1 MSFAEKL
8 QTIAENEQKVY
19 DAGLRY
25 GVLSDRIRRWNSITD
40 NGVRTNYENA
50 FYGHSWNDDTFDP
63 TCHIAPA
70 VATRM
75 FSYSKI
81 TDLQALLSRCGV
93 TLDFSYTTNAE
104 YAFHNSAITRVGVI
118 DTANFLSVDNIFNG
132 AKNLTTI
139 DKLMLPYRSRSFTAG
154 TFAGCGKLTNVVF
167 EKQAPV
173 YENEIT
179 DYYGN
184 AYLNVTNLSPESMV
198 SFISC
203 LYDAIGNGKSGY
215 AYTIKFSDACWA
227 ALNAAIA
234 APDGC
239 DTWQDYVYGLGYNV

>member
-1 MSFAEKL
+1 MSIGEKL

-19 DAGLRY
+19 DAGILAER
-25 GVLSDRIRRWNSITD
+25 VRRWDSITD
-40 NGVRTNYENA
+40 NGERTNYECA
-50 FYGHSWNDDTFDP
+50 FYGNSWNDETFDP
-63 TCHIAPA
+63 VCHITPA

-81 TDLQALLSRCGV
+81 SDLQALLDSCGV
-93 TLDFSYTTNAE
+93 TLDLSYATSAE
-104 YAFHNSAITRVGVI
+104 YIFNNSAITRVGVI
-118 DTANFLSVDNIFNG
+118 NLGNLSLAGNVFNG
-132 AKNLTTI
+132 AKKLTTI
-139 DKLMLPYRSRSFTAG
+139 DKLILPFVGFSAG
-154 TFAGCGKLTNVVF
+154 TFSGCGNLTNVVF

-173 YENEIT
+173 YEGQIT

-184 AYLNVTNLSPESMV
+184 AYLDMTNLSPESMV

-203 LYDAIGNGKSGY
+203 LYDAIGNGRSGY
-215 AYTIKFSDACWA
+215 VYTIRFSDACWA

-239 DTWQDYVYGLGYNV
+239 DTWQDYVYGLGYKV